1 MRSITI
7 EELEKTDC
15 FKRCIVDIRPE
26 EQYQRGTFPGAVNI
40 PMEQFEKRMAEIP
53 KEKTVYLLCHT
64 GDRSRACTEKLEAEG
79 YDAINISGGY
89 RAYLKLSLSRYME
102 KESEEKKR
110 EKTAEIER
118 SIIKKYRKSIW
129 RPFTK
134 ALNEYQLIQ
143 EGDKIAV
150 CISGGKDSMLLAK
163 LVQELKKHGK
173 ISFEAVFLVMNPGYN
188 EDNWNIIQDNAE
200 LLGIPLTVFHSKIFD
215 TVAGIERNPCYLCAR
230 MRRGYLYAKAKELG
244 CNKIALGHHFDDV
257 IETILMGMLYSG
269 KVETMM
275 PKLHSQH
282 FEGMELIRPLYLV
295 KEEAIKSW
303 RDYNGLHFIQCACR
317 FTENC
322 VSCGGGRGS
331 KRDEMKELIAQFR
344 KTSGVIETNIFNSVK
359 NINLRTVI
367 GYHKD
372 DMTYQFLDDY
382 DKRHAVILCKDRDCV
397 I

>member
-1 MRSITI
+1 
-7 EELEKTDC
+7 
-15 FKRCIVDIRPE
+15 
-26 EQYQRGTFPGAVNI
+26 
-40 PMEQFEKRMAEIP
+40 
-53 KEKTVYLLCHT
+53 
-64 GDRSRACTEKLEAEG
+64 
-79 YDAINISGGY
+79 
-89 RAYLKLSLSRYME
+89 
-102 KESEEKKR
+102 
-110 EKTAEIER
+110 
-118 SIIKKYRKSIW
+118 
-129 RPFTK
+129 
-134 ALNEYQLIQ
+134 
-143 EGDKIAV
+143 
-150 CISGGKDSMLLAK
+150 MLLAK

-188 EDNWNIIQDNAE
+188 EDNWKIIQDNAE
-200 LLGIPLTVFHSKIFD
+200 LLGIPLTVFQSEIFD

-295 KEEAIKSW
+295 KEEAIKAW
-303 RDYNGLHFIQCACR
+303 RDSNGLHFIQCACR

-344 KTSGVIETNIFNSVK
+344 KT
-359 NINLRTVI
+359 
-367 GYHKD
+367 
-372 DMTYQFLDDY
+372 MTSL
-382 DKRHAVILCKDRDCV
+382 
-397 I
+397 